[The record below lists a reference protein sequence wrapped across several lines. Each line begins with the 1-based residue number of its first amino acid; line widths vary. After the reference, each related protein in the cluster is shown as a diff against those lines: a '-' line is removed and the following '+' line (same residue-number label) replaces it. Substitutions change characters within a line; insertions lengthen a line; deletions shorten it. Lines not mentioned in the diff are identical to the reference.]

1 MAYHQYET
9 AANLLAEHQ
18 AAQRLAQHW
27 RGRVIATGQFAAFDR
42 VLIDTDGSTAA
53 LVEIKVRN
61 YDMQFFIE
69 KKYLLSYSKVRTLR
83 AVAQQRRAVPLVM
96 VVCNDDDF
104 LLDLRDESGTSL
116 KRLPMNDRQLDHH
129 TGQPVMREEFMVAF
143 AGARFMP
150 LFTLPSLL

>member
-1 MAYHQYET
+1 MVYHTYET
-9 AANLLAEHQ
+9 STNMLHEHQ
-18 AAQRLAQHW
+18 AAARLAKHW
-27 RGRVIATGQFAAFDR
+27 RGRVLNTEQYAAFDR

-69 KKYLLSYSKVRTLR
+69 HHYLLSHSKVRTLR
-83 AVAQQRRAVPLVM
+83 LAAKQRQAVPLVM

-129 TGQPVMREEFMVAF
+129 TGQPIMRDEFMMAF

-150 LFTLPSLL
+150 LFTLPSII